1 VCDIGGAAE
10 CFMVEW
16 YQPDL
21 APATLDAAIERL
33 GLAAA
38 ASQVRLLMTLT
49 SPSDETV
56 FVVLAADCAEA
67 VVNVCQQAGWH
78 TDRITAGVQARINA
92 APS

>member
-1 VCDIGGAAE
+1 
-10 CFMVEW
+10 MVEW

-21 APATLDAAIERL
+21 AAISLDAAIERL
-33 GLAAA
+33 GRAAA
-38 ASQVRLLMTLT
+38 ASQVRVLMTLS

-56 FVVLAADCAEA
+56 FVVLAADCAED

-78 TDRITAGVQARINA
+78 TDRITAGVQARIGA